1 MTYEEIFSEYRNL
14 LFTIAYNMMGIV
26 EDAEDLV
33 QETFIKWNA
42 VNIDE
47 IKTPKAFLVKIIT
60 NLSINQ
66 LKTARKAREDYIGL
80 WLPEPLMK
88 EKVLDSSNSVDLY
101 YSLSIGMMVLLEKL
115 TPSERA
121 VFLLKEVFSYDYTE
135 ISDITGKSEDNC
147 RQIFNRAKK
156 HLGGKEKRFKVDIK
170 MHEKLL
176 QQFLSAV
183 KQGNMEGLFSI
194 LKEDIE
200 LIADGGG
207 KSTSFGSQKFSVGR
221 KPIIGKNNVSR
232 FILNITEKVNN
243 NVPNVSNK
251 IVYAN
256 GVPSVVTSS
265 NDVPVCLMSL
275 EIVDNKISNIFV
287 QTNPDKIKKI

>member
-1 MTYEEIFSEYRNL
+1 MNHAEIFSEYRNL
-14 LFTIAYNMMGIV
+14 LFTIAYNMMGVV

-33 QETFIKWNA
+33 QETFIKWSTL
-42 VNIDE
+42 NINE
-47 IKTPKAFLVKIIT
+47 IKTPKAFLVKVIT

-66 LKTARKAREDYIGL
+66 LNSARKKREDYIGL

-88 EKVLDSSNSVDLY
+88 EKVLDASNSVDLY

-135 ISDITGKSEDNC
+135 ISDFIEKSEDNC

-170 MHEKLL
+170 LHEKLL
-176 QQFLSAV
+176 QQFLDAV
-183 KQGNMEGLFSI
+183 NQGNMEELFSL

-207 KSTSFGSQKFSVGR
+207 KSPTFGSQKFSPSR
-221 KPIIGKNNVSR
+221 KPVIGQKNVSR
-232 FILNITEKVNN
+232 FILGIAEKVNN
-243 NVPNVSNK
+243 NVPNLSNK

-256 GVPSVVTSS
+256 GVPSVLTCS

-275 EIVDNKISNIFV
+275 EIADDKISNIFV
-287 QTNPDKIKKI
+287 QTNPDKIKNI